1 MADLI
6 TKRFANFITFLNLV
20 FGSTS
25 IIYTMNKDYKLAAI
39 FILLAVVMDGLD
51 GRVARR
57 LQTSSDM
64 GKELD
69 SICDIVSFG
78 VAPAVLLYSQVLF
91 NSFNYVGLAC
101 ALIFIICGAY
111 RLARFNVLDVS
122 GYFVGVPITIAGCLL
137 ALFSLLAAHLHPMVI
152 LLILLGL
159 SLLMISNVQF
169 PGHKS

>member
-1 MADLI
+1 MADFVA
-6 TKRFANFITFLNLV
+6 KGFANFITLLNIV

-25 IIYTMNKDYKLAAI
+25 LIYTMNKDYKMAAI
-39 FILLAVVMDGLD
+39 FILLAVIMDGLD

-78 VAPAVLLYSQVLF
+78 VAPALLIYSQVLF
-91 NSFNYVGLAC
+91 SHFNSLGLAC
-101 ALIFIICGAY
+101 ALIFIVCGAY
-111 RLARFNVLDVS
+111 RLARFNVLNIS

-137 ALFSLLAAHLHPMVI
+137 ALGSLVIAYLPPIVI
-152 LLILLGL
+152 LLIVLAL
-159 SLLMISNVQF
+159 SFLMISNIRI
-169 PGHKS
+169 PKP